1 MIDKEYIK
9 EIKNLFPLEEIKKHL
24 DSVENK
30 KVLVIGDTIIDEY
43 CFVEPRGGSAK
54 DPMLT
59 VDYLYEEVYA
69 GGILAIANHVSNF
82 VRNVTLLTLLGDRAD
97 FKSFI
102 IDKLDKRV
110 SPKFFTKQD
119 SPTVRKRRYIRN
131 GRNENEKL
139 FMIEDL
145 NLSKISEALEREIIE
160 FLERELPNYDL
171 VIVGDFGHGFITE
184 KIIKVLEEKSPYL
197 AVNVQTNSAN
207 LGFNYV
213 TKYNKPA
220 FITMDGTELMLAVG
234 EKSKDFLAL
243 INKLH
248 LSQKYVK
255 FLVTLGKDGA
265 SYFNEGKIYSSPAFA
280 SKVTDIVGTG
290 DAVLS
295 VTSLLSLCKVEDK
308 LVPFIANCV
317 GGIAVNIM
325 GNERSVTK
333 QDLISFIEK
342 IYANVDLGEIDY
354 YFNSVNDALNNLE
367 KKNIFQFTELL
378 LEAYNSDKTIYVF
391 GNGGSAA
398 TASHFCG
405 DLVKGVS
412 YGLDK
417 RFRVMCLNDN
427 TPAMM
432 AIANDISYD
441 DIFVEQLKNFLRKDD
456 VVIGIS
462 GSGNSI
468 NVLKAIEYANAT
480 GAKTVAIC
488 GYKGG
493 KIKDIASLAV
503 HAEINDME
511 ISEDI
516 HNLVITHCVKRILT
530 NKLNNTNVGEVYAKR
545 VS

>member
-1 MIDKEYIK
+1 MDNREYIK
-9 EIKNLFPLEEIKKHL
+9 EIRDKFSLEEIKNIL
-24 DSVENK
+24 DSCGSK
-30 KVLVIGDTIIDEY
+30 KVLVVGDTIIDEY

-54 DPMLT
+54 DPMMT
-59 VDYLYEEVYA
+59 VDYLNEEVYA

-82 VRNVTLLTLLGDRAD
+82 AGSVRLVTLLGDRAD
-97 FKSFI
+97 FKNFVVS
-102 IDKLDKRV
+102 KLNKRI
-110 SPKFFTKQD
+110 SPTFFVKD
-119 SPTVRKRRYIRN
+119 NSPTVRKRRYIRN
-131 GRNENEKL
+131 TRNENEKL

-145 NLSKISEALEREIIE
+145 NPSHISENLEKEIIA
-160 FLERELPNYDL
+160 FLERELPNHDL
-171 VIVGDFGHGFITE
+171 VIVGDFGHGFITD
-184 KIIKVLEEKSPYL
+184 KIIKTLEEKSSYL

-213 TKYNKPA
+213 TKYSNPS
-220 FITMDGTELMLAVG
+220 FLTMDGTELALAMG
-234 EKSKDFLAL
+234 EKLKDFLTL
-243 INKLH
+243 MNTLH
-248 LSQKYVK
+248 ERKKYNR
-255 FLVTLGKDGA
+255 FLVTLGKEGA
-265 SYFNEGKIYSSPAFA
+265 AYFNHGKIHTSPAFV
-280 SKVTDIVGTG
+280 SKVTDIVGAG

-295 VTSLLSLCKVEDK
+295 VASLLSLSEVEEE
-308 LVPFIANCV
+308 LILFIANCV
-317 GGIAVNIM
+317 GGIAVSIM
-325 GNERSVTK
+325 GNEKSIAK
-333 QDLISFIEK
+333 EELLAFIEELYTS
-342 IYANVDLGEIDY
+342 IDHREIDY
-354 YFNSVNDALNNLE
+354 YFNSVNDTLNNLD
-367 KKNIFQFTELL
+367 KKNIFQFAELL
-378 LEAYNSDKTIYVF
+378 LETYEKDKVIYVF

-417 RFRVMCLNDN
+417 RFRVICLNDN
-427 TPAMM
+427 TPAVM

-468 NVLKAIEYANAT
+468 NVLKAIEYANSA

-503 HAEINDME
+503 HAEVNDME

-530 NKLNNTNVGEVYAKR
+530 NRLNNTNVGEVYAKR